1 MRKKRYP
8 FKVMLHATIRNDD
21 FERIVPYNITFMISE
36 LCCKSVKVLNPGVIS
51 KVEFD
56 RPGERSPE

>member
-36 LCCKSVKVLNPGVIS
+36 VCCKCSYFAAVEWYSVKGGFEGHAQLI
-51 KVEFD
+51 
-56 RPGERSPE
+56 